1 MERILQPSDAGGVC
15 PAKEQINNLMKLK
28 LKCEAC
34 AERVQLHSSSLC
46 LFAEEVLS

>member
-1 MERILQPSDAGGVC
+1 MQGVSAQPRVMS
-15 PAKEQINNLMKLK
+15 EQINNLMKLK

-46 LFAEEVLS
+46 RFAEEVLS

>member
-1 MERILQPSDAGGVC
+1 MQGVSAQPPVMS
-15 PAKEQINNLMKLK
+15 EQINNLMK